1 MEKVSRRG
9 FLVVAG
15 TGAVLGSAF
24 KEGEDDK
31 LTDGGIADVSA
42 PGAAARK
49 TRIVPPGSRGHRNFY
64 TRCVGC

>member
-1 MEKVSRRG
+1 MEKVTRRG

-31 LTDGGIADVSA
+31 LTDGGIAAVTS
-42 PGAAARK
+42 PGAAARQACCA
-49 TRIVPPGSRGHRNFY
+49 R
-64 TRCVGC
+64 